1 MAQLRILV
9 TGAAGYIGSVLCR
22 QLLAQ
27 GHSVIAYDRL
37 LFGGESLLELLAHPH
52 FEFIKADIRAIDLMK
67 ASLRNVNV
75 VVHLAAIVG
84 DPACKK
90 YAEEA
95 SEVMD
100 KGSRALYEAARLAG
114 VSRFVFAST
123 CSNYGQMEGD
133 ALLDEF
139 APLQPQSHY
148 ARLKVGFEEFL
159 LAQPDG
165 TGMQSCILR
174 FATVYGASP
183 RIRFDLT
190 VNHFTRDLSLGNEL
204 LVFGQ
209 HQWRP
214 YCHVDDLANAVCL
227 SIALPD
233 ATFAN
238 AVFNIGD
245 SSENYSKAM
254 ILSEIQK
261 QIPDAKIKYGAA
273 PDNDTRNYRVDFSA
287 AADRL
292 GFKISK
298 RVPDGIAEIRRL
310 IASQLLEDPFS
321 EKYQNA

>member
-27 GHSVIAYDRL
+27 GHFVKGYDRL
-37 LFGGESLLELLAHPH
+37 LFGGDALLELLPHPQ
-52 FEFIKADIRAIDLMK
+52 FEFIKADIRDVDLLTE
-67 ASLRNVNV
+67 ALRGMDT

-90 YAEEA
+90 FAEDA
-95 SEVMD
+95 SEIMD
-100 KGSRALYEAARLAG
+100 KGSRVLYEKAQAVG

-133 ALLDEF
+133 ALLDEH

-148 ARLKVGFEEFL
+148 ARLKVGFEEYL
-159 LAQPDG
+159 LAQPSSG
-165 TGMQSCILR
+165 LNACILR
-174 FATVYGASP
+174 FATVYGHSP

-190 VNHFTRDLSLGNEL
+190 VNHFTRDLSLGHEL

-214 YCHVDDLANAVCL
+214 YCHVDDLANAISL
-227 SIALPD
+227 ALGLPD
-233 ATFAN
+233 EKFKHG
-238 AVFNIGD
+238 VFNIGD

-254 ILSEIQK
+254 ILTEILK
-261 QIPDAKIKYGAA
+261 QIPDAKIKYGAM
-273 PDNDTRNYRVDFSA
+273 PDDDTRNYRVDFSA
-287 AADRL
+287 AASEL

-298 RVPDGIAEIRRL
+298 RVPNGIKEIRKL
-310 IASQLLEDPFS
+310 MASGMLEDPFS
-321 EKYQNA
+321 HKYQNA